1 MGAQGVPDWRWT
13 RQVLLPLPAIVCGS
27 STAKRYDTIRACRSG
42 LPRCYARSGSSQAH
56 RMARASLLR
65 GVSLSL
71 VGGRLAWLRRFTL
84 SPTAGPFAGP
94 IGSFVRPAALL
105 EKTTP
110 THGAP
115 MPIDAYSPCPCGTGK
130 KIKFCCKDLLS
141 DLQKIERMLE
151 GEQYMACLS
160 HIERLEHSN
169 PDRACLMATKTLLLR
184 ITGQEAEAKK
194 ATAEF
199 VGTHPDNPLALCDTA
214 LITAT
219 EESGHAALSVL
230 EKAIA
235 ASDGAFSGRLY
246 EAISAI
252 VQILLSEGHFLAARA
267 LTLFQASI
275 VGQDDPSMEL
285 LMRLNAMQNVPL
297 VVKDGRGLQQC
308 PDEAP
313 WKADFDAAFQLAG
326 VARWSEAEAKL
337 TELSQTAGQ
346 SSAVWR
352 NLAKLRAWMAN
363 TEGAIEALGRFG
375 TLDVGLEDA
384 VEAQSMALFLSDDP
398 LGDELNV
405 FDVSYM
411 ISDAEKLQEVF
422 STSNRVAQAPMDPR
436 MMQTED
442 DSPPPKAVYLFFDKP
457 APDSESDLDLETVPR
472 VVCHGFF
479 FGKETDR
486 DARMECFGLVE
497 QDRPLV
503 DEFIR
508 ELDAEIEPLAKPS
521 GNVSRTQDM
530 LSREWRL
537 PNGSSREEFQ
547 KIADAYLEEA
557 LLGRWVEMSLGLL
570 DGKTPR
576 EAAGDPAYRVKL
588 LAAIMVLDFW
598 LDQSGAR
605 FDTNRLRSELGLATL
620 ETIDAT
626 EIPITSL
633 PLVRLDRVDVTAVS
647 DDDVLT
653 GYRRAVSFGAQAA
666 VERFGRE
673 LVGRPSLAERDER
686 LQAYRLLAR
695 MTDNPDEAIELIEA
709 GRQATVERGGSCANW
724 DLLELSL
731 RFERMESPEI
741 GRLMS
746 HIESQHAREPGVME
760 ALTQMLVQMGV
771 LRPDGSPA
779 MPPGGGPAADPS
791 LMVPGGEAEEP
802 GKIWT
807 PDGSSGSSE
816 GEKPK
821 LWTPGMD

>member
-1 MGAQGVPDWRWT
+1 
-13 RQVLLPLPAIVCGS
+13 
-27 STAKRYDTIRACRSG
+27 
-42 LPRCYARSGSSQAH
+42 
-56 RMARASLLR
+56 
-65 GVSLSL
+65 
-71 VGGRLAWLRRFTL
+71 
-84 SPTAGPFAGP
+84 
-94 IGSFVRPAALL
+94 
-105 EKTTP
+105 
-110 THGAP
+110 

-130 KIKFCCKDLLS
+130 KIKFCCKDLLG

-151 GEQYMACLS
+151 GEQYMACLA
-160 HIERLEHSN
+160 HIERLEQAH

-184 ITGQEAEAKK
+184 VTGQEMEAKK

-199 VGTHPDNPLALCDTA
+199 LEKHPDNPLALCDTA
-214 LITAT
+214 LIKVAD
-219 EESGHAALSVL
+219 EGGREALAAL

-235 ASDGAFSGRLY
+235 ASGGAFSGRLY

-252 VQILLSEGHFLAARA
+252 VQVLLSEGHFLAARG

-275 VGQDDPSMEL
+275 VGQDDPAMEL

-308 PDEAP
+308 PDDAP
-313 WKADFDAAFQLAG
+313 WKDDFDAAFKLAG
-326 VARWSEAEAKL
+326 EARWSEAEAKL
-337 TELSQTAGQ
+337 TGLVETAPQ

-352 NLAKLRAWMAN
+352 NLAKLRSWMADPK
-363 TEGAIEALGRFG
+363 GAIDALERFAS
-375 TLDVGLEDA
+375 LDVGLEDA
-384 VEAQSMALFLSDDP
+384 VEAQALALFLSDDP

-405 FDVSYM
+405 FDVTYSVT
-411 ISDAEKLQEVF
+411 DPEKLQESF
-422 STSNRVAQAPMDPR
+422 SASNRVAQAPMDPR
-436 MMQTED
+436 MLQQED

-457 APDSESDLDLETVPR
+457 APDGEADLDLETVPR
-472 VVCHGFF
+472 VVCHGFYY
-479 FGKETDR
+479 GKETDR
-486 DARMECFGLVE
+486 DARLECFGLVE
-497 QDRPLV
+497 QDRPLI
-503 DEFIR
+503 DEFVK
-508 ELDAEIEPLAKPS
+508 ETGVESEGLSKPS
-521 GNVSRTQDM
+521 GNVSRSQDM

-547 KIADAYLEEA
+547 KLADGYLEAA
-557 LLGRWVEMSLGLL
+557 LLGQWIEMPLGLL

-576 EAAGDPAYRVKL
+576 EASGDSAFRVKL

-598 LDQSGAR
+598 LEQSGAR
-605 FDTNRLRSELGLATL
+605 FDTNRLRSELGLPTL

-626 EIPITSL
+626 ETRVTSL
-633 PLVRLDRVDVTAVS
+633 PLVRLARVDVTKVS
-647 DDDVLT
+647 DDDVLA

-673 LVGRPSLAERDER
+673 LVARESLANRDER

-695 MTDNPDEAIELIEA
+695 MSENPDEAIELIEA
-709 GRQATVERGGSCANW
+709 GRRTTIERGGSCANW

-731 RFERMESPEI
+731 RFERMESTEI
-741 GRLMS
+741 SRLMA
-746 HIESQHAREPGVME
+746 HIESQHGREPGVIE

-771 LRPDGSPA
+771 LRPDGTPA
-779 MPPGGGPAADPS
+779 MPVGPPPGAES
-791 LMVPGGEAEEP
+791 SIVVPGGQPAEA